1 MWTGSRP
8 LARRPT
14 PHGKPR
20 TNGAPG
26 STGACG
32 RATALGGYTA
42 AEIASAYGFD
52 DLYAAGDGGS
62 GTTIAL
68 FELEPYSATDIASY
82 QSCYGTNTS
91 ITNINVD
98 GGPGSGVGS
107 GEAALDIEN
116 LIGLAPQASILVY
129 EGKNTGSGA
138 YDTYRTIVS
147 QNKAQVVSTSWG
159 LCEPQ
164 EGSSAAGAEND
175 LFIEAVT
182 QGQTVFAASGDRGV
196 QDCTGNHTSAPTVD
210 DPASQPWVTGVGGT
224 SLTSAGPPPTETA
237 WNSSWNGGASSGAGG
252 GGVSAFWGA
261 PCLSVGLHHPPVIR
275 DVHRHA
281 QQVVPRGSRR
291 VGRRRHRH
299 RLRHLLEP
307 PLVRLRRH
315 ERGGAHLG
323 RPRRARQ
330 LLSSVQRAD
339 RRIRQPRALS
349 GRKHLVRQLLQRRHL
364 RQQLLWWAERLQRRG
379 RL

>member
-1 MWTGSRP
+1 MQPRQIAAPHRLEGLLREGSR
-8 LARRPT
+8 LVGVVVAEL
-14 PHGKPR
+14 GVQ
-20 TNGAPG
+20 PG
-26 STGACG
+26 SSLGEH
-32 RATALGGYTA
+32 RALGGQA
-42 AEIASAYGFD
+42 VLGDHVLDQLVVVALEPDWVGFQERRD
-52 DLYAAGDGGS
+52 VVSGLEHVGVAQHQRPAVLGARHETDGGLEHVHAR
-62 GTTIAL
+62 AL
-68 FELEPYSATDIASY
+68 RADQRQPYSATDIASY

-91 ITNINVD
+91 LTNINVD

-138 YDTYRTIVS
+138 YDTYRTVVS
-147 QNKAQVVSTSWG
+147 QNRAQVVSTSWG

-252 GGVSAFWGA
+252 GGVRPSGA
-261 PCLSVGLHHPPVIR
+261 RPPISRASPSPSHP
-275 DVHRHA
+275 
-281 QQVVPRGSRR
+281 
-291 VGRRRHRH
+291 
-299 RLRHLLEP
+299 
-307 PLVRLRRH
+307 
-315 ERGGAHLG
+315 
-323 RPRRARQ
+323 
-330 LLSSVQRAD
+330 
-339 RRIRQPRALS
+339 
-349 GRKHLVRQLLQRRHL
+349 
-364 RQQLLWWAERLQRRG
+364 
-379 RL
+379 